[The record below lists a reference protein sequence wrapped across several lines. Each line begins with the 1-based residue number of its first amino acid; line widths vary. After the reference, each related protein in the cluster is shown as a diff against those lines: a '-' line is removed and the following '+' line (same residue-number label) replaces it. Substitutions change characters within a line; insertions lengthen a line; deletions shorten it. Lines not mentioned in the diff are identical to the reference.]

1 MVQEKKRA
9 IRQKLL
15 KKRDALSESE
25 VQEMSDQMMERLLAH
40 ERFKEA
46 KIIGFYL
53 PKGNEVDT
61 KKMIE
66 AAWKLKKTVCAPVT
80 DHRITFYPFKSFDGL
95 KKGRFGILEPETG
108 NSKPAE
114 PELILVPGVSFGLCM
129 HRLGYGKGY
138 YDAYL
143 AKSFAYRIGICYDFQ
158 VLESL
163 PKHENDQRMDEIITE
178 KRTIQL

>member
-1 MVQEKKRA
+1 MVQKMKKALRE
-9 IRQKLL
+9 KLL
-15 KKRDALSESE
+15 KKRDALTKEE
-25 VQEMSDQMMERLLAH
+25 VQQKSEAIMERLLSH
-40 ERFKEA
+40 QRFKEA
-46 KIIGFYL
+46 KIIGFYI

-66 AAWKLKKTVCAPVT
+66 AARKAGKTICAPAT
-80 DHRITFYPFKSFDGL
+80 DHKITFYPFESFDEL
-95 KKGRFGILEPETG
+95 KKGKYDIPEPETQ
-108 NSKPAE
+108 NTE
-114 PELILVPGVSFGLCM
+114 PVEPQLILVPGVSFGLCM

-143 AKSFAYRIGICYDFQ
+143 AKSFAYRLGICYDFQ
-158 VLESL
+158 VLESH